1 MENQEYKKMVLR
13 LDAGCAGT
21 DSAEFWLVPVT
32 ATQQELD
39 DFAWECALDH
49 AAMYGIYPESERPD
63 DWDEEEH
70 DSWHSDSYSD
80 NMEGYFE
87 DYDPKQHD
95 GLRVGN
101 DESWRE
107 W

>member
-1 MENQEYKKMVLR
+1 MENQEYKKMVLL

-32 ATQQELD
+32 ATQAEMD
-39 DFAWECALDH
+39 DLAWERALNH
-49 AAMYGIYPESERPD
+49 AEMYGIYPESECPD
-63 DWDEEEH
+63 DWDEEEENMG
-70 DSWHSDSYSD
+70 SDSYSD
-80 NMEGYFE
+80 NIEGYFE
-87 DYDPKQHD
+87 EYDPKKHD

-101 DESWRE
+101 DKSWQE